1 MTVPKKIAIGYFG
14 KDDDISGVT
23 TWLVA
28 LVRKFLSSGWEVH
41 CIVQHFGDHRTQG
54 GLFKALQGEKVEF
67 HWLMGKSYADDSARK
82 TLRYLDKIQPDLFFP
97 QVLVGFHHAA
107 MHCQR
112 LGLPFLFTIHSDDP
126 LYWGLLD
133 ELSKQGFRGPV
144 ICVSEY
150 LLQKASLLYPDIRFL
165 CIPYGVDTTQGSA
178 SYCNAPF
185 RIVYSGRLVV
195 EQKRILTVV
204 STMIGLCQKY
214 PEVECLLLGEG
225 DCRERIVNMI
235 AEAGFESRIR
245 LKGRLGRNEVSREL
259 KASQALLLLSDYE
272 GLPLAVLEA
281 MAVGVV
287 PIARRIESG
296 IPEIVREGETG
307 YLVGDDPEDVHR
319 AVEEMIANPDKWQS
333 LSKAACELV
342 RSGYSRESS
351 HLKWGELIEEMA
363 REPSAPPLDLK
374 VGEITFYRVNK
385 LLNQYDYRTPPI
397 IKRIYRKIHRTL
409 LHGIYLKVSKSKN

>member
-82 TLRYLDKIQPDLFFP
+82 TVRYLDKIQPDLFFP

-178 SYCNAPF
+178 SYCNASF

-204 STMIGLCQKY
+204 STMIGLCRKY
-214 PEVECLLLGEG
+214 PMVECSLLGEG
-225 DCRERIVNMI
+225 NCRDRIVKMI
-235 AEAGFESRIR
+235 AEAGLESRIQ
-245 LKGRLGRNEVSREL
+245 LKGRLGRDEVSREL
-259 KASQALLLLSDYE
+259 NASQALLLLSDYE

-307 YLVGDDPEDVHR
+307 YLVDDDPEDVFK
-319 AVEEMIANPDKWQS
+319 AVGEMIANPEAWQS
-333 LSKAACELV
+333 RSKAARELV
-342 RSGYSRESS
+342 LSSYSRDSS
-351 HLKWGELIEEMA
+351 HLKWEALVEEMA
-363 REPSAPPLDLK
+363 LNQGSSSLDLR
-374 VGEITFYRVNK
+374 VREITLEPVNK

-397 IKRIYRKIHRTL
+397 IKRVYR
-409 LHGIYLKVSKSKN
+409 GISKLFKSRNE

>member
-67 HWLMGKSYADDSARK
+67 HWLKGKSYADDSARK
-82 TLRYLDKIQPDLFFP
+82 TVRYLDKIQPDLFFP

-144 ICVSEY
+144 ICVSRHI
-150 LLQKASLLYPDIRFL
+150 LRKASHLFPSLRCI
-165 CIPYGVDTTQGSA
+165 CIPYGVDPILGAA
-178 SYCNAPF
+178 SYCNSPF
-185 RIVYSGRLVV
+185 RIVYSGRLAE
-195 EQKRILTVV
+195 EQKRILKVV
-204 STMIGLCQKY
+204 STMIGICKKF
-214 PEVECLLLGEG
+214 PEVECSILGEG
-225 DCRERIVNMI
+225 ESRDRITQMI
-235 AEAGFESRIR
+235 IDEGFELRIA
-245 LKGRLGRNEVSREL
+245 LKGRLTKDEVAREL
-259 KASQALLLLSDYE
+259 KNSQALLLLSDYE

-281 MAVGVV
+281 MAAGVV
-287 PIARRIESG
+287 PIARKIESG
-296 IPEIVREGETG
+296 IPEIVRTGKTG
-307 YLVGDDPEDVHR
+307 YLVGDDPDEVNH
-319 AVEEMIANPDKWQS
+319 AVGEMIGNPDRWQY
-333 LSKAACELV
+333 LSRAARELI
-342 RSGYSRESS
+342 RDSYSGETS
-351 HLKWGELIEEMA
+351 HLQWEKVIEEIA
-363 REPSAPPLDLK
+363 RKPDLAPLDLK
-374 VGEITFYRVNK
+374 AKEMTFQPINK
-385 LLNQYDYRTPPI
+385 LLLQYDYRTPPM
-397 IKRIYRKIHRTL
+397 IKRVYRRLRRAFIT
-409 LHGIYLKVSKSKN
+409 